1 MYKNFLY
8 KLLTF
13 FSPSFD
19 KYLSKKFL
27 NSKSLK
33 IVDVGFF
40 KGSFSKS
47 LITKILKI
55 NKEVNIN
62 LYSFDPNFNVNLDT
76 FKKFAETNQI
86 NWVHSNIAL
95 GSKSTKE
102 KFTVLNVFP
111 SSGSS
116 VNNILQDSSW
126 YKTRK
131 IFLDP
136 LGNRKSKTTTFEIDV
151 EVLDNLFATN
161 EDIDVIKIDVEG
173 YGYEVLQGS
182 SVYLKNNSPVLQVE
196 VLSKKI
202 NFLSKEME
210 ILDYL
215 NDFNYRLVK
224 RKQHYTTH
232 LFSDVRCVDYL
243 FEKSAK
249 Q

>member
-1 MYKNFLY
+1 MYKNTLY

-13 FSPSFD
+13 FSPSFN

-27 NSKSLK
+27 NSKNLK
-33 IVDVGFF
+33 IVDIGFF

-47 LITKILKI
+47 LITKVLQI
-55 NKEVNIN
+55 NKEIDIN
-62 LYSFDPNFNVNLDT
+62 LYSFDPNFNVNLDS
-76 FKKFAETNQI
+76 FKKFAGYNQI
-86 NWVHSNIAL
+86 NWIHSNLAL
-95 GSKSTKE
+95 GAKSTKE
-102 KFTVLNVFP
+102 KFTILNAFP

-116 VNNILQDSSW
+116 VDNILQDSSW

-136 LGNRKSKTTTFEIDV
+136 LGNKKSKTTTFEIDV
-151 EVLDNLFATN
+151 ETIDKLFAFN
-161 EDIDVIKIDVEG
+161 NDIDVIKIDVEG

-182 SVYLKNNSPVLQVE
+182 FEYLKDNSPVLQVE

-202 NFLSKEME
+202 NFLSKEKE

-215 NDFNYRLVK
+215 NDFNYKLVK

-232 LFSDVRCVDYL
+232 LFSDIRCVDYL
-243 FEKSAK
+243 FEKPAK
-249 Q
+249 